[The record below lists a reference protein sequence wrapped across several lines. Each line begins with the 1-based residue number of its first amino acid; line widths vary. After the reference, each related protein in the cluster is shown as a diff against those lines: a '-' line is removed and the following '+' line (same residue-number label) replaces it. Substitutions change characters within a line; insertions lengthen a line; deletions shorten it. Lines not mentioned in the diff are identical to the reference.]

1 MSEVQS
7 WLMDENKS
15 PIQKDEDKT
24 ARVLISTLYE
34 IYTTNKMMS
43 KTQFGKD
50 INKIDNTFLTVLNS
64 FNTHQ
69 DTPQTIYAMECIIH
83 SRICE

>member
-50 INKIDNTFLTVLNS
+50 INKIEGLDIRTIKGYNYLYGYKLKPDEDNN
-64 FNTHQ
+64 
-69 DTPQTIYAMECIIH
+69 DDEY
-83 SRICE
+83 